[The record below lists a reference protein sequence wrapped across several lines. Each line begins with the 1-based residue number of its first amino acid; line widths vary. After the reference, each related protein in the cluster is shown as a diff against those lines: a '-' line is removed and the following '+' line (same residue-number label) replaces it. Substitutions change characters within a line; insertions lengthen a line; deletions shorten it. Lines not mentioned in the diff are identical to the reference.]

1 MYLTRKNLVGY
12 PIVFVIVSQIE
23 RLSFMSGEWR
33 EEKELSWSN
42 FLSLRE
48 PKIHEKRTL
57 FPKQVRVWVITNFNI
72 ITVVFYLRK

>member
-33 EEKELSWSN
+33 EEKELS
-42 FLSLRE
+42 
-48 PKIHEKRTL
+48 
-57 FPKQVRVWVITNFNI
+57 
-72 ITVVFYLRK
+72 